1 MNLIQSY
8 GVFAMKKALCTLCC
22 VAMSIALLSCTKK
35 SEEKEIM
42 LVMAEVNPPETIAG
56 RTDQVFK
63 EKVEELSG
71 GKIKID
77 LECSGILGDNAT
89 VRKLITQP
97 GSTIQIARQST
108 AGFVALGCDSYA
120 LLSIPFTFSNREHFW
135 AFAESETAQKL
146 LNEPKEKGLNIIG
159 LYYGEE
165 GFRHLFSAKKA
176 ASIQDF
182 AGLNMR
188 VTNDKALQ
196 AIAKSLNMEA
206 VHVDFS
212 DLYGAMQTGKV
223 DVADQ
228 PLANY
233 LANHFDEVA
242 KNIIL
247 DGHQLGI
254 METFIT
260 TEAWDSLSEKQQ
272 EILREAGKYASDYC
286 RKISQE
292 EEDAILQQVKDAGV
306 TVTPVNDIAPWQQA
320 LDGFIKETAAS
331 NMDLY
336 NEILS
341 YAKKQSMH

>member
-1 MNLIQSY
+1 MIIILFH
-8 GVFAMKKALCTLCC
+8 GDFVMKKALFIFSCMI
-22 VAMSIALLSCTKK
+22 AGIALFSCTKK
-35 SEEKEIM
+35 EAEKEII

-56 RTDQVFK
+56 RTDQAFK

-77 LECSGILGDNAT
+77 LQCSGILGDNAT

-108 AGFVALGCDSYA
+108 AGFAALGCSTYS

-135 AFAESETAQKL
+135 AFAQSETAEKL

-165 GFRHLFSAKKA
+165 GFRHLFLTKPAAK
-176 ASIQDF
+176 IEDL
-182 AGLNMR
+182 AGLTMR

-196 AIAKSLNMEA
+196 AIAANLNMKAER
-206 VHVDFS
+206 VDFS

-223 DVADQ
+223 DAADQ

-247 DGHQLGI
+247 DGHQLDI

-260 TEAWDSLSEKQQ
+260 TEAWNSLSEKQQ
-272 EILREAGKYASDYC
+272 EIIREAGKYASEYC

-292 EEDAILQQVKDAGV
+292 EEDIILQKIKEAGV
-306 TVTPVNDIAPWQQA
+306 SVVPVADISPWQKA
-320 LDGFIKETAAS
+320 LDGYIKETAAS
-331 NMDLY
+331 DMELY

-341 YAKKQSMH
+341 YANK